1 MKARWAL
8 SAEQD
13 RIDIT
18 DFIARDDPLAAIE
31 MDELFASVARR
42 LGEHPL
48 NGRLGQVAGTREFVP
63 HESYRMVYE
72 VRDDTVWIL
81 ALVHT
86 ARMWPP
92 RRE

>member
-1 MKARWAL
+1 MKVRWAL

-18 DFIARDDPLAAIE
+18 DFIARANPLAAVAME
-31 MDELFASVARR
+31 ELFAAAATR
-42 LGEHPL
+42 LAEHPSI
-48 NGRLGQVAGTREFVP
+48 GRPGLIEGTRELVP
-63 HESYRMVYE
+63 HDRDRMVYE
-72 VRDDTVWIL
+72 VRDDAVWIL

-92 RRE
+92 RRG